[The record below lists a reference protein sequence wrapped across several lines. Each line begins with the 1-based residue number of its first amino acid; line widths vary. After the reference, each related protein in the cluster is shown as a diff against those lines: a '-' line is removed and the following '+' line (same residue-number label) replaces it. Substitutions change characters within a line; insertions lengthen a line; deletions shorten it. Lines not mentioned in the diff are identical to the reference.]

1 VYKYKVVFNSTTIA
15 EHHRDRVKSNL
26 SIIFKVPVAKLAP
39 LFTDRPVTLKKDLDL
54 EAAKRYVRA
63 VEREGGVCR
72 MEIMG
77 DSTSSLSM
85 TIENTPIDAPTGINT
100 ESVAKAPPSKAS
112 AKASPK
118 PSQSTHARRS
128 DDTITCPRCMTRQ
141 KPADICVACGVILQ
155 NYENEIR
162 RQKAT
167 QKWVA
172 GVDPDR
178 RRGRERRLHED
189 RRTGLRF
196 QDDRRSGVERRA
208 SIAGW
213 HRDRDAVRG

>member
-1 VYKYKVVFNSTTIA
+1 MSKYKVVFNSITIA

-54 EAAKRYVRA
+54 DAAKRYARA

-72 MEIMG
+72 VEPVNEG
-77 DSTSSLSM
+77 TSSMSM
-85 TIENTPIDAPTGINT
+85 TIDMSTRARAP
-100 ESVAKAPPSKAS
+100 
-112 AKASPK
+112 
-118 PSQSTHARRS
+118 QS

-141 KPADICVACGVILQ
+141 RPAPICAACGVILQ
-155 NYENEIR
+155 NYESEIR

-178 RRGRERRLHED
+178 RRGRERRYNED
-189 RRTGLRF
+189 RRTDLRF

-213 HRDRDAVRG
+213 HRDRDAARG

>member
-1 VYKYKVVFNSTTIA
+1 VSKYKVVFNSVTIA
-15 EHHRDRVKSNL
+15 QHHRERVKSNL

-54 EAAKRYVRA
+54 DAAKRYARA

-72 MEIMG
+72 VEPVNEG
-77 DSTSSLSM
+77 TSSMSM
-85 TIENTPIDAPTGINT
+85 TIDMSNRAR
-100 ESVAKAPPSKAS
+100 A
-112 AKASPK
+112 
-118 PSQSTHARRS
+118 SQSARATQA

-141 KPADICVACGVILQ
+141 KPAAICVHCGVILQ
-155 NYENEIR
+155 NYEGEIR

-172 GVDPDR
+172 GVDADR
-178 RRGRERRLHED
+178 RRGRERRYNED
-189 RRTGLRF
+189 RRTDLRF

-213 HRDRDAVRG
+213 HRDRDAARG

>member
-1 VYKYKVVFNSTTIA
+1 MSKYKVVFNSITIA

-39 LFTDRPVTLKKDLDL
+39 LFNDRPVTLKKDLDL
-54 EAAKRYVRA
+54 DAAKRYARA

-72 MEIMG
+72 VEPMNEG
-77 DSTSSLSM
+77 TSSMSM
-85 TIENTPIDAPTGINT
+85 TIDM
-100 ESVAKAPPSKAS
+100 
-112 AKASPK
+112 
-118 PSQSTHARRS
+118 STRARATQS

-141 KPADICVACGVILQ
+141 KPAPICAACGVILQ
-155 NYENEIR
+155 NYEGEIR

-178 RRGRERRLHED
+178 RRGRERRFNDD
-189 RRTGLRF
+189 RRTDLRF
-196 QDDRRSGVERRA
+196 QDDRRRGVERRA

-213 HRDRDAVRG
+213 HRDRDAARG

>member
-1 VYKYKVVFNSTTIA
+1 VSNYKVVFNSITIA

-54 EAAKRYVRA
+54 DAAKRYARA

-72 MEIMG
+72 VEPMNEG
-77 DSTSSLSM
+77 TSSMSM
-85 TIENTPIDAPTGINT
+85 TIDM
-100 ESVAKAPPSKAS
+100 
-112 AKASPK
+112 
-118 PSQSTHARRS
+118 STRARATQS

-141 KPADICVACGVILQ
+141 KPTAICVACGVILQ
-155 NYENEIR
+155 NYEGEIR
-162 RQKAT
+162 RQKAS

-178 RRGRERRLHED
+178 RHGRERRFKED
-189 RRTGLRF
+189 RRTDLRF

-213 HRDRDAVRG
+213 HRDRDAARG